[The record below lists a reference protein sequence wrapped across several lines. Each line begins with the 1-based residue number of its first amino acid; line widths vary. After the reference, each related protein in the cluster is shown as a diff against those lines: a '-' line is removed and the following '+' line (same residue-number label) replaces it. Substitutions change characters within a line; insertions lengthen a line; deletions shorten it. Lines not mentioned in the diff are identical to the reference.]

1 EVRLTGGTNTCSGRV
16 EVRYQNET
24 SWSTVCAENF
34 DSNVAKAVCRG
45 LECGLPQSV
54 LVKAEFG
61 EGVDEILNHEFQ
73 CKGSESHL
81 TFCTTSPVTKQSCS
95 HKNDVGLIC
104 LGCYIILVN
113 GSNDCSGRVE
123 LQYQDTWGSVCDR
136 EWDLQDADVLC
147 QQSNCGYAIA
157 TPGGATFGEGNGTI
171 WADEFQCKGNESSL
185 WECPIKPSPY
195 HSCTHKNDAGVICL
209 GYRHFRLVNG
219 SNDCSGRVELQFRDT
234 WGSVCDHEWDLQ
246 DADVLCRQ
254 RNCGYAIATPG
265 GATFG
270 EGKGTIWADEFQC
283 KGNESSLWKCP
294 IKPFHY
300 HSCTHKNDAG
310 VICSGTKKHVA
321 TCSSSDISSNTT
333 DISVEIRAFCSEN
346 LKLRLVNGR
355 GECEGRVEVNYN
367 GTWGTVCDDSWDLA
381 DANVVCRQLRCGHA
395 IHARASAFFG
405 SGSGK
410 IWLDNLRCSGSE
422 SALWQCPSREWGQHD
437 CSHKED
443 AGVMCSGFKQL
454 RLVSDTDECSGKLE
468 VFYNGS
474 WGNVCYNNMN
484 KYTADFLCRHL
495 NCGASNRTNSV
506 SVSDSE
512 DSLFLDNVKCYG
524 HETFIWQCSSS
535 LRGEHWCTQLEVAQ
549 LTCSDYDKLRLVG
562 GETKCSGRLEV
573 WYSGSW
579 GTVCDDSW
587 DLTDAEVVCRQL
599 GCGDAVT
606 VPQETEFGEGNG
618 TIWLDEVRCSG
629 RELVLQDCRS
639 SPWGQN
645 DCSHKEDAGVYCTE
659 HREVRLTGGTN
670 VCSGRAEVRYQNET
684 SWSTVCA
691 ENLDS
696 NVAKVICHELDCGF
710 LKSVLVRAEFGEG
723 VGQIFNHK
731 FQCKGD
737 ESHIRYCT
745 MSPITQQSCSHKN
758 DVGVICSGYKNYTL
772 VNGSNDCS
780 GGVELQFQDTWG
792 FVCDHEWDLQ
802 DADVLCQQSNCGYAI
817 ATPGGAAFG
826 EGKSTMWADEFQCKG
841 NESSLWECPIKPS
854 SYHSCTHKNNAGVV
868 CSDNCTLSYNSS
880 ADFTSEKSDV
890 IEEVDTL
897 CSENLKLRLVNGG
910 GECEGRVEV
919 FYNGTWGTV
928 CDDSWDLTDAVVVCR
943 QLQCGHAIHARASAF
958 FGSGSGKI
966 WLDDLRCSG
975 SESALWQCP
984 YREWGQ
990 HDCSHKEDA
999 GVMCS
1004 GFKQLRLVSES
1015 EECSG
1020 KLEVFY
1026 NGSWGSVC
1034 YNNMKKGTADSFC
1047 RHLKCGQQKQ
1057 ITRVTVTDSKVRWL
1071 DNVKCYGHETFIWQ
1085 CLSSR
1090 WGENRCTDSEIAQL
1104 TCTGKESEKAGSN
1117 CTGIFHLCMQG
1128 TKFRFNDYMDFTV
1141 HNGDSGSRCDFKQNC
1156 LNCPLS
1162 RIVLVYSESL
1172 QISTGASFFGKG
1184 TGPIW
1189 LDEVSCSG
1197 KELVL
1202 QDCRS
1207 SPWGQHDCLHKEDVQ
1222 VKCKVVKPILPPGS
1236 QNWFTLLVICLILG
1250 ALLFV
1255 VLVILGGQIQSQR
1268 LQKKEALL
1276 RRESSTAY
1284 YEAVYEEIDY

>member
-1 EVRLTGGTNTCSGRV
+1 MAAWKELQRTTRLRGTTDHKGGSPQDSQEIRLVNGGSPCGGTFELYYGNQWLRDCSNLLNFQQATEICQALGCGSADPTVGCRGSESKLTDCKSNGQQNTECKVIICSEHKEVRLTGGTNTCSGRV

-104 LGCYIILVN
+104 LGYKDYRLVN

-310 VICSGTKKHVA
+310 VICSDRIQKPKVPSDEQCKKQADIYYAGTWTRLFNDAWEINGDNTVCRQLYCVDSVWNNNSTGVTILSKKLESLHCKGNENSRWNC
-321 TCSSSDISSNTT
+321 TLFYNSSSDISSNTT

-549 LTCSDYDKLRLVG
+549 LTCSDKREKPTPMNPGPCSKKSELNCTDYDKLRLVG

-645 DCSHKEDAGVYCTE
+645 DCSHKEDAGVYCT
-659 HREVRLTGGTN
+659 GPQ
-670 VCSGRAEVRYQNET
+670 ST
-684 SWSTVCA
+684 S
-691 ENLDS
+691 
-696 NVAKVICHELDCGF
+696 
-710 LKSVLVRAEFGEG
+710 
-723 VGQIFNHK
+723 
-731 FQCKGD
+731 
-737 ESHIRYCT
+737 
-745 MSPITQQSCSHKN
+745 
-758 DVGVICSGYKNYTL
+758 
-772 VNGSNDCS
+772 
-780 GGVELQFQDTWG
+780 
-792 FVCDHEWDLQ
+792 
-802 DADVLCQQSNCGYAI
+802 
-817 ATPGGAAFG
+817 
-826 EGKSTMWADEFQCKG
+826 
-841 NESSLWECPIKPS
+841 
-854 SYHSCTHKNNAGVV
+854 
-868 CSDNCTLSYNSS
+868 
-880 ADFTSEKSDV
+880 
-890 IEEVDTL
+890 
-897 CSENLKLRLVNGG
+897 
-910 GECEGRVEV
+910 
-919 FYNGTWGTV
+919 
-928 CDDSWDLTDAVVVCR
+928 
-943 QLQCGHAIHARASAF
+943 
-958 FGSGSGKI
+958 
-966 WLDDLRCSG
+966 
-975 SESALWQCP
+975 
-984 YREWGQ
+984 
-990 HDCSHKEDA
+990 
-999 GVMCS
+999 
-1004 GFKQLRLVSES
+1004 
-1015 EECSG
+1015 
-1020 KLEVFY
+1020 
-1026 NGSWGSVC
+1026 
-1034 YNNMKKGTADSFC
+1034 
-1047 RHLKCGQQKQ
+1047 
-1057 ITRVTVTDSKVRWL
+1057 
-1071 DNVKCYGHETFIWQ
+1071 
-1085 CLSSR
+1085 
-1090 WGENRCTDSEIAQL
+1090 
-1104 TCTGKESEKAGSN
+1104 
-1117 CTGIFHLCMQG
+1117 
-1128 TKFRFNDYMDFTV
+1128 
-1141 HNGDSGSRCDFKQNC
+1141 
-1156 LNCPLS
+1156 
-1162 RIVLVYSESL
+1162 
-1172 QISTGASFFGKG
+1172 
-1184 TGPIW
+1184 
-1189 LDEVSCSG
+1189 
-1197 KELVL
+1197 
-1202 QDCRS
+1202 S
-1207 SPWGQHDCLHKEDVQ
+1207 SPP
-1222 VKCKVVKPILPPGS
+1222 VKPTPNPAAKTPRVS
-1236 QNWFTLLVICLILG
+1236 TSTNWFTLPVIICMILG
-1250 ALLFV
+1250 SLLFV

-1284 YEAVYEEIDY
+1284 YEAVYEEIDYNMIRDRPDKNNLSVSYSSDSLNKLEFYTGDLEDEDIPESNADVDTEEGYDDVNDFQETSAVKSVDYGDEVSANPDYYDDVEKNLSADEEMIMSNFTGTDLCSKGTDSLSNKSIETGFPPPLQNDYDDVESFS